1 MKQIKVLVV
10 GEEREINDLSGV
22 VHQII
27 NKFPGGYSDALLR
40 VYSENSLSKLEKVG
54 YRKIYYTPNKEGL
67 DTYEEVSEAITKVYD
82 KENYDLIITF
92 STKLYKE
99 IAGYVSQKIKLPVIP
114 DVSSINFSNETIV
127 FIRSVMAGR
136 VRSLE
141 KLIKKAFVLIG
152 LGRSAPTKISDTKTV
167 TEPIELVTK
176 PKIKIIE
183 RKPKR
188 AAAVK
193 LEEADIIISVGR
205 GFKSEA
211 DIKAAFE
218 LAEILGGQVG
228 CSRPIAAD
236 LKWLPEE
243 HWVGLSGK
251 KVKPKLYLALG
262 ISGQPQHI
270 AGIIDSRIVVAVNKD
285 PNAPIFKNADYGI
298 VGDLY
303 EFLPIFTKKVREI
316 LKK

>member
-1 MKQIKVLVV
+1 MKEIKILVV
-10 GEEREINDLSGV
+10 GDEREVNDLSGII
-22 VHQII
+22 HQII
-27 NKFPGGYSDALLR
+27 SRFSGGYSDALLR
-40 VYSENSLSKLEKVG
+40 VYAESTLSKLENIG
-54 YRKIYYTPNKEGL
+54 YRRVFYVSNKERL
-67 DTYEEVSEAITKVYD
+67 DTYEEISGAIVKLYD
-82 KENYDLIITF
+82 RENYDLIVTF

-99 IAGYVSQKIKLPVIP
+99 VAGYVSQKLKIPVIP
-114 DVSSINFSNETIV
+114 DVTSIDFSEGSVV
-127 FIRSVMAGR
+127 FIRSIMAGR

-141 KLIKKAFVLIG
+141 KLIKKAFILIG
-152 LGRSAPTKISDTKTV
+152 LGRSSPAKISDTKTII
-167 TEPIELVTK
+167 EPIEIIIQ
-176 PKIKIIE
+176 PKVKIID
-183 RKPKR
+183 RKPKK
-188 AAAVK
+188 AAAVR
-193 LEEADIIISVGR
+193 LEEADIIVSVGR

-211 DIKAAFE
+211 DLKAAFE

-270 AGIIDSRIVVAVNKD
+270 AGIIDSRVVVAVNKD

-303 EFLPIFTKKVREI
+303 EFLPIFTKKVKEL

>member
-1 MKQIKVLVV
+1 MKEIKILVV
-10 GEEREINDLSGV
+10 GDEKEVNDLSGII
-22 VHQII
+22 HQII
-27 NKFPGGYSDALLR
+27 SRSPGGYSDALLR
-40 VYSENSLSKLEKVG
+40 GYAESTLSKLENIG
-54 YRKIYYTPNKEGL
+54 YRRVFYVSNKERL
-67 DTYEEVSEAITKVYD
+67 DTYEEISEAIVKLYD
-82 KENYDLIITF
+82 RENYDLIVTF

-99 IAGYVSQKIKLPVIP
+99 VAGYVSQKLKIPVIP
-114 DVSSINFSNETIV
+114 DVTSIDFSEGSVI
-127 FIRSVMAGR
+127 FIRSIMAGR

-141 KLIKKAFVLIG
+141 KLIKKAFILIG
-152 LGRSAPTKISDTKTV
+152 LGRSSPTKISDTKTII
-167 TEPIELVTK
+167 EPIEIIIQ
-176 PKIKIIE
+176 PKVKIID
-183 RKPKR
+183 RKPKK
-188 AAAVK
+188 AAAVR
-193 LEEADIIISVGR
+193 LEEADIIVSVGR
-205 GFKSEA
+205 GFKSET
-211 DIKAAFE
+211 DLKAVFE
-218 LAEILGGQVG
+218 LAEVLGGQVG

-270 AGIIDSRIVVAVNKD
+270 AGIIDSRVVVAVNKD

-303 EFLPIFTKKVREI
+303 EFLPIFTKKVKEL